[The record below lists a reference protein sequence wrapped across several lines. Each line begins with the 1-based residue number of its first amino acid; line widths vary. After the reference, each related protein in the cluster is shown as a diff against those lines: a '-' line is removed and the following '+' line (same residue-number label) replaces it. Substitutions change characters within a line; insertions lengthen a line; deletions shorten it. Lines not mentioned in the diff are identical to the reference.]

1 MALKIL
7 ILCTGNSCRSQ
18 MAEGFLQQLDH
29 RLCVR
34 SAGTNPAPKIN
45 AHAVEVMYE
54 DCVDLSGQ
62 KPKPVTQ
69 FLNEE
74 WDYVITVCEKA
85 DQSCPHFK
93 GKVKH
98 RLRLGFDDPAA
109 AQGTEDEVLN
119 EFRRVRDEIC
129 VAFKKFYEREL
140 KPQLQQ
146 AAAEPCSTATTAAL
160 AAV

>member
-1 MALKIL
+1 M
-7 ILCTGNSCRSQ
+7 
-18 MAEGFLQQLDH
+18 
-29 RLCVR
+29 
-34 SAGTNPAPKIN
+34 
-45 AHAVEVMYE
+45 
-54 DCVDLSGQ
+54 DLSGQ

-85 DQSCPHFK
+85 DKTCPHFK

-98 RLRLGFDDPAA
+98 RLHLGFDDPAA

-129 VAFKKFYEREL
+129 VAFKKFYEWEL

-146 AAAEPCSTATTAAL
+146 AAEPCSTATTAAL